1 MQNYPQTRFVFSR
14 LILRIIDYRKIIVGK
29 YFLFDASLFLYNLYS
44 LRFICPNP
52 LLGNI
57 LQLHLLASFIG
68 QCEYDNYACKS
79 ISREK
84 LKNSLIE
91 FLNEAFNIYFD
102 DERVVKT
109 NIKFCTF
116 TDNLD
121 IEDVK
126 EEEEEP
132 PKEIIVMPTPRLPI
146 PTPPP
151 PCVITPITIDSVSI
165 AGQDNTEIRD
175 DGSYNHPST
184 AVTFHDNSINRLRL
198 QLSCD
203 QQNDNEFSC
212 NRVYLVETSIDLNND
227 GRFDE
232 LENRIHPRSLLHS
245 EISHGLYQFEISI
258 PAIDGTK
265 VHNGLHRMRV
275 RVYPGEEFRKNC
287 GSNDYAETREYKVN
301 IIPKPVQIE
310 TVRVE
315 VPARPQPYIQPAP
328 TPPPPCVL
336 TPIRI
341 LSAFITGQDN
351 TEIRDDGSYYHPS
364 TAVTFHDNS
373 VNRLRL
379 QLSCDQRNDGEFS
392 CNRFYFVET
401 SIDLNNDGRFD
412 ELENRIHPR
421 SLLHSEISHGLYQF
435 EISIPAIDGTKVH
448 SGLHRMRVRVYPGKE
463 FRKNCGSNEY
473 AETREYKV
481 NIIPKPVKIETVHVE
496 VQPRPQPPGY
506 IQPAP
511 LVATERSFVC
521 APNVEQIKWILAGGE
536 LGTQI
541 RDSSSYTNPVTKE
554 ITFFGDAV
562 YLIRVELDCRS
573 YSDSDCTRGHHV
585 DIFLDLNGDG
595 NFDRGENRVF
605 RRTYIPEETPDNTF
619 DLQILIPPI
628 DESNVKTGLHRMR
641 LTLMR
646 SETYQKQ
653 CGRSHDSIVREY
665 MVNIVPR
672 KGCVEREYAIQP
684 QSDIEEESEQEPDYV
699 VQLSAGLLYDL

>member
-151 PCVITPITIDSVSI
+151 PCVITPITIDSVYI

-275 RVYPGEEFRKNC
+275 RVYPGEEFQKNC
-287 GSNDYAETREYKVN
+287 GSND
-301 IIPKPVQIE
+301 
-310 TVRVE
+310 
-315 VPARPQPYIQPAP
+315 
-328 TPPPPCVL
+328 
-336 TPIRI
+336 
-341 LSAFITGQDN
+341 
-351 TEIRDDGSYYHPS
+351 
-364 TAVTFHDNS
+364 
-373 VNRLRL
+373 
-379 QLSCDQRNDGEFS
+379 
-392 CNRFYFVET
+392 
-401 SIDLNNDGRFD
+401 
-412 ELENRIHPR
+412 
-421 SLLHSEISHGLYQF
+421 
-435 EISIPAIDGTKVH
+435 
-448 SGLHRMRVRVYPGKE
+448 
-463 FRKNCGSNEY
+463 Y

-496 VQPRPQPPGY
+496 VQPRPQPPVY